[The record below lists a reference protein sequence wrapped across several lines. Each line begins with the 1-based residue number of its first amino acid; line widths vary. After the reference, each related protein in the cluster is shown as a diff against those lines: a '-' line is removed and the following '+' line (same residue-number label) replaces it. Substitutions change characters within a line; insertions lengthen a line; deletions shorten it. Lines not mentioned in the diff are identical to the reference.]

1 MKVYGLLSFAKS
13 IGKNIFENISN
24 NLSSKYS
31 HKLLD
36 HAKQFTTDALKTSS
50 KSATQNTSDTS
61 GNIIGNEIAN
71 EVKKVLGNPPQNGLG
86 TVGSETENI
95 WKQKGFDK
103 EIPKESQVYVI
114 IAMYTYFLK
123 EP

>member
-1 MKVYGLLSFAKS
+1 MKVYGLLSFAK
-13 IGKNIFENISN
+13 NIFENISS

-31 HKLLD
+31 HELLD

-50 KSATQNTSDTS
+50 KSATQNTSDTN

-71 EVKKVLGNPPQNGLG
+71 EIKKLLGNPPQNSLG

-103 EIPKESQVYVI
+103 EIPKERYISRKKYNYWWFRLI
-114 IAMYTYFLK
+114 
-123 EP
+123 